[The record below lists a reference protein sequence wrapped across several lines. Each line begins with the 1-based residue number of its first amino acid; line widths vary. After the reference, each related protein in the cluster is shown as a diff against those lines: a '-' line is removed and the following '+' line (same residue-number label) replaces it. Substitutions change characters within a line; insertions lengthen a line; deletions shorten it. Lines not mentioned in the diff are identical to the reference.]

1 MPWCR
6 KERDPSLQEGDV
18 CIYALTPYSTSNASL
33 NVPEPQQCFS
43 QHKQAATEGPLGR
56 NYSSVC
62 FYFLSLAEIS
72 AENSYLNNTTL
83 NPPVLSI
90 KVQAGRYRKLGEVAE
105 ALAEKNIC
113 TRKWAVITVALRLFS
128 VYAHL
133 FCMFPPRSSCTHKC
147 IITPTARRDDFCFHQ
162 LSEMTW
168 ITHHHLTQ
176 MQPSD
181 MLITAYITTQPS
193 FQDLNCGHTVLR
205 EPGSP
210 LNNTCHWW
218 NEEKVGGDE

>member
-1 MPWCR
+1 MPWCW
-6 KERDPSLQEGDV
+6 KERGPSLQEGDV

-33 NVPEPQQCFS
+33 NVPEPHQCFS

-56 NYSSVC
+56 TYCTV
-62 FYFLSLAEIS
+62 FFLSLAEIS
-72 AENSYLNNTTL
+72 AENSCLNNTTL

-90 KVQAGRYRKLGEVAE
+90 KGQAGRYCKLGGLAE
-105 ALAEKNIC
+105 ALRGAEKNIC
-113 TRKWAVITVALRLFS
+113 TGKWAVITVALRLFS
-128 VYAHL
+128 VCSHL
-133 FCMFPPRSSCTHKC
+133 FCLLPPRSSCTHKY

-168 ITHHHLTQ
+168 ITHHCLTQ

-193 FQDLNCGHTVLR
+193 FQDLNCGHTVLCM
-205 EPGSP
+205 SP
-210 LNNTCHWW
+210 DFL
-218 NEEKVGGDE
+218 